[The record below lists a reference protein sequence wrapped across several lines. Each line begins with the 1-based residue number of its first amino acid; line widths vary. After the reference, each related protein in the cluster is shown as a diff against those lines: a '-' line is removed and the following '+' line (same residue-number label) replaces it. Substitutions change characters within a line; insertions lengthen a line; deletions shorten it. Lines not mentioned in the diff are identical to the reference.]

1 MRRADSMFIFI
12 KKRGVR
18 PPDLSLFRLCVYI
31 YVHSGTQR
39 YCRQNG
45 VFAQFQNRLQHAH
58 QDNAE
63 MEKQD
68 SQPVEL
74 KSQSV
79 GFVAIEIDLRQPY
92 RELFHIVCIEYAGA
106 GKSVCP
112 RESAPQKAHG
122 YKCRVELHRRRQILR
137 DKSQDN
143 RCDRDC
149 DKT

>member
-1 MRRADSMFIFI
+1 MFIFI
-12 KKRGVR
+12 KKRGDR
-18 PPDLSLFRLCVYI
+18 PDLSLFRLCVYI
-31 YVHSGTQR
+31 YVHNGTQR
-39 YCRQNG
+39 YGSQRG

-68 SQPVEL
+68 SQSVEL

-79 GFVAIEIDLRQPY
+79 GFVAVEIDLRQPY
-92 RELFHIVCIEYAGA
+92 RELSHIVCIEYTCA
-106 GKSVCP
+106 GKAVCP

-122 YKCRVELHRRRQILR
+122 YKCRVETHRRRQIIR
-137 DKSQDN
+137 DKSQN
-143 RCDRDC
+143 YRCDRDC